1 MLPSAMITG
10 IGIHKTKQAAN
21 VFSLLNKRG
30 LPTVFI
36 ERASPNTL
44 LCHQCKML
52 PLELVVRR
60 YAWGFYLQRQPDH
73 KRQDGTAYR
82 FDELVWEIFHKW
94 SVVSSP
100 ITNSPYQKDEE
111 AAPT

>member
-1 MLPSAMITG
+1 MSNQDDATIISKGKTKVIMAGPLTNTVFLETQDVLTGGDAAKREMITG
-10 IGIHKTKQAAN
+10 IGIHKTTQAAN

-30 LPTVFI
+30 LSTAFI

-60 YAWGFYLQRQPDH
+60 YAWGSYLQR
-73 KRQDGTAYR
+73 
-82 FDELVWEIFHKW
+82 
-94 SVVSSP
+94 
-100 ITNSPYQKDEE
+100 
-111 AAPT
+111 